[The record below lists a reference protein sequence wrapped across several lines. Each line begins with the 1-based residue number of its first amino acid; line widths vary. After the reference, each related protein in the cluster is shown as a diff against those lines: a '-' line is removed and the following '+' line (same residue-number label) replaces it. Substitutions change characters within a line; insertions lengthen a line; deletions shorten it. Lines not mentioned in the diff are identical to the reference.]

1 MRKFL
6 EIFTLELRALVRSRA
21 VAMLVVASAAWMVVF
36 PRVAKGDGTP
46 AGLRELVVHF
56 SLGGVFT
63 LLVVSLLA
71 SATGSI
77 ARERAAK
84 RLQLTLVRPVRYTVV
99 ALGKVAAHVA
109 VGAAVLGLACA
120 ILAFTVD
127 LGVPCSHVLSPA
139 MPSPREEAKA
149 MYASYMADTNT
160 PAAVRLASKSVVLR
174 LLENRAIDRYDAIP
188 TNRVASWTF
197 PAEASY
203 PPEAGRSVRMRFASY
218 MDMRQSVLGVFR
230 MGQLGGSVSNMTQ
243 AVLSVPLR
251 RREGVAAEQ
260 GPAGRLTF
268 ANLGNSTVM
277 LRPRRDINLL
287 VAADSFGWNLLRA
300 YVAMVSVLSLIVSL
314 GVMLSACLGRPVA
327 LFVAFV
333 ALIVGEISPSVVEQ
347 YPDELE
353 TKLVDRIGLAVTR
366 FAIDVTRPVSG
377 LAPLGALARD
387 ECVEPREV
395 AKLAA
400 ADLLAVPLLLSL
412 LAALA
417 IPRKQE

>member
-6 EIFTLELRALVRSRA
+6 EIFTLELRALVRSRS
-21 VAMLVVASAAWMVVF
+21 VAMLVVASVAWMIAF
-36 PRVAKGDGTP
+36 PHVAKGDGTP

-56 SLGGVFT
+56 SLGGVFA
-63 LLVVSLLA
+63 LLVVALLA

-77 ARERAAK
+77 ARERAAR

-109 VGAAVLGLACA
+109 VGAAVLALACA

-174 LLENRAIDRYDAIP
+174 LLENRAIDRYEAVP

-203 PPEAGRSVRMRFASY
+203 PPDAVRSVRMRFASH
-218 MDMRQSVLGVFR
+218 MEMRQSVLGVFR

-251 RREGVAAEQ
+251 RREGVAAGQ
-260 GPAGRLTF
+260 APAGRLPYPGRKGF
-268 ANLGNSTVM
+268 PS
-277 LRPRRDINLL
+277 RR
-287 VAADSFGWNLLRA
+287 SQG
-300 YVAMVSVLSLIVSL
+300 
-314 GVMLSACLGRPVA
+314 P
-327 LFVAFV
+327 
-333 ALIVGEISPSVVEQ
+333 
-347 YPDELE
+347 
-353 TKLVDRIGLAVTR
+353 
-366 FAIDVTRPVSG
+366 
-377 LAPLGALARD
+377 
-387 ECVEPREV
+387 
-395 AKLAA
+395 
-400 ADLLAVPLLLSL
+400 
-412 LAALA
+412 
-417 IPRKQE
+417 